1 MSFQIFLVQKH
12 LQFIEYL
19 ALLFFSCHICQQYVQ
34 LKFLLHDVFFYFI
47 FFYWQLARMKSFRK
61 QNCVN
66 VHLGLLQYL
75 KMQYTELNSR
85 CRCCAFGW
93 ITTIIKLFHSSIS
106 LHKHLSVFAAA
117 HKLLKKHSNICLK
130 KSNKAL
136 EYLYSNQLL
145 LLIASFHHK
154 NYLCCVFLSVFKSY
168 PDGS

>member
-1 MSFQIFLVQKH
+1 
-12 LQFIEYL
+12 
-19 ALLFFSCHICQQYVQ
+19 
-34 LKFLLHDVFFYFI
+34 
-47 FFYWQLARMKSFRK
+47 MKSFRK

-66 VHLGLLQYL
+66 VNLGLLQYL

-85 CRCCAFGW
+85 CRSCAFGW

-168 PDGS
+168 PDGSWHWYLFIITGVFFSFICCSSGWLSSL